1 MGGVIRGGQLA
12 WFAYGSNLEVFSLRT
27 GQRVAGQT
35 FDEKS
40 VVTCVA
46 EVKSNDISSCLLIIA
61 VQRSQIGG
69 LIYLFSVQG
78 SRIVHRIDVIDKI
91 TSCCFI
97 CDAACKRGCLK
108 TFNGC
113 AAVGTDAGEVFL
125 IDLNLNRC
133 KESKLQTKNIFEF
146 KMLIFFNFFFV
157 NSYFQTKTIQ
167 FKCRRINMQNSFSA
181 NRRR

>member
-1 MGGVIRGGQLA
+1 MHSNIGNAAIEAEFLGGVIRSGQLG
-12 WFAYGSNLEVFSLRT
+12 WFANGSSLEVFSLKS
-27 GQRVAGQT
+27 GQRVAGHS

-40 VVTCVA
+40 IVTCIA
-46 EVKSNDISSCLLIIA
+46 EVTSNDINSCLLIIA

-69 LIYLFSVQG
+69 LLYLFSVQG

-97 CDAACKRGCLK
+97 SDAVCNRGNLK
-108 TFNGC
+108 AFNGC

-133 KESKLQTKNIFEF
+133 KESKF
-146 KMLIFFNFFFV
+146 
-157 NSYFQTKTIQ
+157 
-167 FKCRRINMQNSFSA
+167 
-181 NRRR
+181 